1 MTEETIVHSIS
12 PIVKMQHV
20 MDVTHHCCQDLNVW
34 IHAATVCIRILCSSA
49 RHRRCCCC
57 CEEGWVKFPMSTKD
71 VRTLLHE
78 LKHKLTSGW
87 WWKMISKGYLSEQ
100 TNNLLF
106 ILKMYLMGGLVM
118 WDICSHLIKHMWKS
132 DRGLH
137 WTPKSQ
143 YNHVPKKGL
152 LNCL

>member
-1 MTEETIVHSIS
+1 
-12 PIVKMQHV
+12 
-20 MDVTHHCCQDLNVW
+20 MDVTHHFCQDFNVW

-49 RHRRCCCC
+49 RHRRCCCE
-57 CEEGWVKFPMSTKD
+57 EEGWVKFPMSTKD

-87 WWKMISKGYLSEQ
+87 WWKMISKGYLSGIAV
-100 TNNLLF
+100 TSNRPTTSCNSLL
-106 ILKMYLMGGLVM
+106 LKKKKVLNGRLSNVRLH
-118 WDICSHLIKHMWKS
+118 ICSHLIKHMWKS

>member
-1 MTEETIVHSIS
+1 
-12 PIVKMQHV
+12 

-87 WWKMISKGYLSEQ
+87 WWKIISKGYLSAVAV
-100 TNNLLF
+100 TSNRPTTSFKKKNVLNGRLSDVRYLLKTYVE
-106 ILKMYLMGGLVM
+106 IWPWSSLDSQITVQPRAKERLVELFVVLT
-118 WDICSHLIKHMWKS
+118 I
-132 DRGLH
+132 RR
-137 WTPKSQ
+137 
-143 YNHVPKKGL
+143 
-152 LNCL
+152 